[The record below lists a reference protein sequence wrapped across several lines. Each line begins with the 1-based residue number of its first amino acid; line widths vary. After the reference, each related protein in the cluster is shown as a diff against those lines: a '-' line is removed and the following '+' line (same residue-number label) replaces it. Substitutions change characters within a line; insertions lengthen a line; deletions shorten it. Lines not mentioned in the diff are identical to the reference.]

1 MLEHCISL
9 ALVPLCELQ
18 VEYWYDGSKLRILRT
33 SDVGHASLAPMLSLD
48 TGFAQGTVVQDRPA
62 RLTKFADVQLVK
74 NIRNRF
80 IIY

>member
-1 MLEHCISL
+1 MT
-9 ALVPLCELQ
+9 ALSSGYYV
-18 VEYWYDGSKLRILRT
+18 RR

-48 TGFAQGTVVQDRPA
+48 TRFAQGTVVQDRPA
-62 RLTKFADVQLVK
+62 RLNKFTDYELVK